1 MKISDIADVLT
12 SLGTLLVGIAS
23 LISAIKKEPKQ
34 KRRPRKFK

>member
-34 KRRPRKFK
+34 KRHPRKFK